1 MATTLNQ
8 RIRMTGGTGGLSSGP
23 VAAGIRLPHG
33 TLCFIDSTGHRT
45 NVIAAG
51 ANRFAGI
58 VHSEADNAAGA
69 DGDLDV
75 EHYIKHRF
83 VLPFPGGITQA
94 DEGKKVYASD
104 NWTLTLS
111 PTNNSY
117 VGTLEKFVDANTG
130 QVAIDFQAV

>member
-23 VAAGIRLPHG
+23 VAAGVSLPHG
-33 TLCFIDSTGHRT
+33 TLCFIDATGHRT
-45 NVIAAG
+45 NVTNSG
-51 ANRFAGI
+51 ANRFAGV
-58 VHSEADNAAGA
+58 VHVEADNSAGA
-69 DGDLDV
+69 DGDRDV

-104 NWTLTLS
+104 NWTLTLT
-111 PTNNSY
+111 PTSNAY
-117 VGTLEKFVDANTG
+117 VGTLEKYVDANNG
-130 QVAIDFQAV
+130 QVAIDFQAA